1 MYANW
6 LYHKYWNGGVNVKI
20 ALCDFDE
27 KYVDSLLTYL
37 YGKCSGNSFATYTT
51 VGDFE
56 ESINNV
62 RYDYSI
68 IGDKFYEELSSVEG
82 SRDNLGK
89 LVILTSSIDS
99 LSSEDGCYVYKYGP
113 MDGLHKM
120 ISGIRQSRSS
130 AKSFAVYSPSHHELT
145 EMYGLSMSQM
155 LSEEMK
161 VLLIDTMH
169 LPIIRRLIRD
179 GPRGSIVDVIYK
191 LENSKSEEIKDLI
204 DEYKGVDILP
214 FALTPTDVISIS
226 RNQWKMLIEYID
238 SLGYDAYVFVL
249 DDISQGFKEIIEY
262 ARNCVLINKRGDYYK
277 LEQDDMRDFIKTL
290 GVKTTSIELLMSA
303 NNLSEGCYQLEELL
317 TGNLGRY
324 VRSQNY

>member
-1 MYANW
+1 MYADR
-6 LYHKYWNGGVNVKI
+6 LRYKHWNGGDNVKI
-20 ALCDFDE
+20 AICDFDK

-37 YGKCSGNSFATYTT
+37 YGKCPTGSFATFTT
-51 VGDFE
+51 
-56 ESINNV
+56 INDYEDSLNNG

-68 IGDKFYEELSSVEG
+68 IGDKFYEELNSRKVCIANTGKLIILSSTI
-82 SRDNLGK
+82 DNL
-89 LVILTSSIDS
+89 SN
-99 LSSEDGCYVYKYGP
+99 EDGCYVYKYGP

-120 ISGIRQSRSS
+120 ISGVGRNTTL

-179 GPRGSIVDVIYK
+179 GPRGSIVDVVYK
-191 LENSKSEEIKDLI
+191 LENDKSHEIKDLI
-204 DEYKGVDILP
+204 DEYNGVDILP
-214 FALTPTDVISIS
+214 FALTPTDVVSIS
-226 RNQWKMLIEYID
+226 RSQWNMLIEYID
-238 SLGYDAYVFVL
+238 SLHYDAYVFVL
-249 DDISQGFKEIIEY
+249 DDINQGFKEIIEY
-262 ARNCVLINKRGDYYK
+262 AKNCVLINRRGDYYK
-277 LEQDDMRDFIKTL
+277 NEQEDMRDFIKTL
-290 GVKTTSIELLMSA
+290 GVRTTCVELLMSA

-317 TGNLGRY
+317 TGNLGHY